1 MKHIKS
7 FKTGE
12 RKMIDKRDLTDK
24 NLSESNNENKFINY
38 QGNYYSTKKIH
49 IDLLRVGDNGEIKTV
64 SGDYLKRGGFA
75 GTTVFGDSYHSGN
88 KKVTLIE
95 FTEHP
100 IVVNGHT
107 LAVWDG
113 KSSIATVLGTSTLKG
128 NSHTTL
134 IGSLDPVLVTK
145 DNYRLATEKDFDE
158 FRVSSDGYNL
168 KKDESYVNANGEEK
182 NYMFFSNLETIK
194 NAVDSLLSMDK
205 KQVDKIL
212 ENGHAWATDHIATS
226 KDDIEE
232 VANFLKNYK
241 G

>member
-1 MKHIKS
+1 M
-7 FKTGE
+7 
-12 RKMIDKRDLTDK
+12 
-24 NLSESNNENKFINY
+24 
-38 QGNYYSTKKIH
+38 
-49 IDLLRVGDNGEIKTV
+49 
-64 SGDYLKRGGFA
+64 
-75 GTTVFGDSYHSGN
+75 
-88 KKVTLIE
+88 
-95 FTEHP
+95 
-100 IVVNGHT
+100 
-107 LAVWDG
+107 
-113 KSSIATVLGTSTLKG
+113 
-128 NSHTTL
+128 
-134 IGSLDPVLVTK
+134 
-145 DNYRLATEKDFDE
+145 ATEKDFDE

-168 KKDESYVNANGEEK
+168 KKDESYVNAKGEYVEGDIEDNEVNLDGWLSKIEKELLNSSDEENDMNFLKGWTPITLKELINMSDEERSKILSVTWHDREYRCRKIGIVDLKIKPISGVYDVEYHDFNGDPHFEINDINAKIYNIAGVNDRWCYGLFKKIGNTFENYSKNEEK